1 MTAAPRT
8 AFVLGGGGMLGATQA
23 GMLHALLERDIVP
36 DLILGTSVGALNGA
50 MLAADP
56 SLASVEQLTRLW
68 TDLAASEVF
77 SGSVLGRA
85 RTLVT
90 QRTHLHSSAGLRD
103 LAETHL
109 AVSNI
114 EDLPV
119 RFQCVAASVEK
130 ATAHW
135 FTYGSVTDAV
145 LASCAVPG
153 LLPPVEID
161 GEHFMDGGL
170 VHSIPVGRAVRL
182 GAQRIFVLHVGR
194 VEQALQPPRWP
205 WQVGLVAFEIARRH
219 RFVEEM
225 ATLPESTEVY
235 VLPSGDP
242 DTPLVSLRYRDA
254 SRVSQRIELGY
265 TASAG
270 YLDRILSDAG

>member
-1 MTAAPRT
+1 
-8 AFVLGGGGMLGATQA
+8 
-23 GMLHALLERDIVP
+23 
-36 DLILGTSVGALNGA
+36 
-50 MLAADP
+50 
-56 SLASVEQLTRLW
+56 
-68 TDLAASEVF
+68 
-77 SGSVLGRA
+77 
-85 RTLVT
+85 
-90 QRTHLHSSAGLRD
+90 
-103 LAETHL
+103 
-109 AVSNI
+109 
-114 EDLPV
+114 
-119 RFQCVAASVEK
+119 VAASVQK

-135 FTYGSVTDAV
+135 FTSGSVTDAV

-153 LLPPVEID
+153 LLPPVEIN
-161 GEHFMDGGL
+161 GEHYMDGGL
-170 VHSIPVGRAVRL
+170 VHSIPVGRAIRL

-194 VEQALQPPRWP
+194 VEQPLQPPRWP

-254 SRVSQRIELGY
+254 SRVGRRIELGY

-270 YLDRILSDAG
+270 YLARVVPGLG